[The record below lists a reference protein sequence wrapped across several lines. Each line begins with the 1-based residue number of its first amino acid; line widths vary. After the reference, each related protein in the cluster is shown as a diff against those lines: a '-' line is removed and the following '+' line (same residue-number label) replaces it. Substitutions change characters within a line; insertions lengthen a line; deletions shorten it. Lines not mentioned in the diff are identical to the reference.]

1 MNLDRISK
9 PVVTLITAL
18 TALTA
23 SCTALWKAVDKT
35 VERRSYEVTKKAIE
49 DLRTENDELRKQVDH
64 LVLEALDQQIEESS
78 HSLKV
83 LSEDAGAPV
92 SSAPSPVFFV
102 SPKPSSSAV
111 AASASV
117 AVSASSKPAAKPAPS
132 HKVVVVTSLPSAA
145 PRPPM
150 LGGGGTEAVG

>member
-9 PVVTLITAL
+9 PIVTLITAF

-83 LSEDAGAPV
+83 LSAEDAGAPV
-92 SSAPSPVFFV
+92 SSASSPVFFV
-102 SPKPSSSAV
+102 SPKPSSMVATSASAV
-111 AASASV
+111 AAT
-117 AVSASSKPAAKPAPS
+117 ASSKPAAKPAPS

-150 LGGGGTEAVG
+150 PAWGAF